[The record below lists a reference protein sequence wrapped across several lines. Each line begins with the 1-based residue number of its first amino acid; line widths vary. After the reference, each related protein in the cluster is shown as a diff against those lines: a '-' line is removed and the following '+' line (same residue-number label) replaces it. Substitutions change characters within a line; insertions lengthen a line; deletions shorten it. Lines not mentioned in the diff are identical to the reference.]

1 MKKNTKKTTGKMTVG
16 EKILVGAGTTT
27 GVAGATTALAGES
40 LAWAIFSAGPGAA
53 LTGCVEANCFACWL
67 AGGSLAAGGGGIAGG
82 TAILAAMGPV
92 GWTVAGVGAVGIG
105 IAVHRARKRRK
116 LALAASTSE
125 EDSAYCPGKDDSPY
139 GS

>member
-1 MKKNTKKTTGKMTVG
+1 MKKMNKKTTGKMTVG

-27 GVAGATTALAGES
+27 GVAGATTAIAGES
-40 LAWAIFSAGPGAA
+40 IAWAISSAGPGAA

-92 GWTVAGVGAVGIG
+92 GWTVAGVGALGIG
-105 IAVHRARKRRK
+105 IAAHRARKRRK
-116 LALAASTSE
+116 LALEAATSE
-125 EDSAYCPGKDDSPY
+125 EDCHSVVEGDHDA
-139 GS
+139 